1 MSSLI
6 DSTAH
11 FKRRADE
18 VGLSSAGWTILHAQG
33 ITSVGKAAYTITS
46 PGEPVTE
53 PIFRDWVADHAAGLT
68 LGDQSC
74 LKRLV
79 FESQTLVVAELR
91 DQVSGSQSSAPR
103 KVPEAERDRRL
114 GDLRAALPGIT
125 LEGVNL
131 PSNALLDAC
140 CQQERDNLLKYIPP
154 EKATSRQHELT
165 NPKPAHQALQ
175 VEASRIVVKSDAD
188 AVEYQPVNA
197 LQTMEALRRRGLAM
211 VFAQMIS
218 YEAYDKYLNRLFNH
232 LSREPP
238 PGLNRVSVTQLV
250 NADRQAFGL
259 LGERDVKPR
268 KNAAGEFP
276 LDKELHRALESYEVS
291 IVLMHQSP
299 SKHQPRNP
307 RKRQPFHPTTPERP
321 VKTPKGKGRGKG
333 AKVSPAMPKEL
344 VDLKANA
351 TTPEGKSICYAFNL
365 KECKRTDC
373 PHQHVCA
380 RCFGPHSIRKC
391 AAGGA

>member
-11 FKRRADE
+11 FKRRADA
-18 VGLSSAGWTILHAQG
+18 VGLSSAGWTILRAQG

-91 DQVSGSQSSAPR
+91 DQVSGSHSSAPR

-114 GDLRAALPGIT
+114 GDLRTALPGIT

-140 CQQERDNLLKYIPP
+140 CQQERDNILKYIPP
-154 EKATSRQHELT
+154 EKATSRKHELT

-250 NADRQAFGL
+250 NADRQAFAL
-259 LGERDVKPR
+259 LGEKDVKPR

-276 LDKELHRALESYEVS
+276 LDKELHLALESYEVS
-291 IVLMHQSP
+291 IALMHQSP
-299 SKHQPRNP
+299 SKNPPRNP
-307 RKRQPFHPTTPERP
+307 RKRQPFNTTTPERP

-351 TTPEGKSICYAFNL
+351 TTPEGKEHLLCL
-365 KECKRTDC
+365 
-373 PHQHVCA
+373 
-380 RCFGPHSIRKC
+380 
-391 AAGGA
+391 

>member
-165 NPKPAHQALQ
+165 HPKPAHQALQ

-211 VFAQMIS
+211 VFA
-218 YEAYDKYLNRLFNH
+218 K
-232 LSREPP
+232 
-238 PGLNRVSVTQLV
+238 
-250 NADRQAFGL
+250 
-259 LGERDVKPR
+259 
-268 KNAAGEFP
+268 
-276 LDKELHRALESYEVS
+276 
-291 IVLMHQSP
+291 
-299 SKHQPRNP
+299 
-307 RKRQPFHPTTPERP
+307 
-321 VKTPKGKGRGKG
+321 
-333 AKVSPAMPKEL
+333 
-344 VDLKANA
+344 
-351 TTPEGKSICYAFNL
+351 
-365 KECKRTDC
+365 
-373 PHQHVCA
+373 
-380 RCFGPHSIRKC
+380 
-391 AAGGA
+391 

>member
-18 VGLSSAGWTILHAQG
+18 VGLSSAGWTILRAQG

-79 FESQTLVVAELR
+79 FESQTLVVAELM
-91 DQVSGSQSSAPR
+91 DQVSGSHSSAPR

-114 GDLRAALPGIT
+114 GDLRTALPGIT

-259 LGERDVKPR
+259 LGEKDVKPR

-276 LDKELHRALESYEVS
+276 LDKELHLALESYEVS
-291 IVLMHQSP
+291 IALMHQSP
-299 SKHQPRNP
+299 SKHPPRNP
-307 RKRQPFHPTTPERP
+307 RKRQPFHPTTPERS

-373 PHQHVCA
+373 PHQHACA
-380 RCFGPHSIRKC
+380 RCFGQHSIRKC

>member
-91 DQVSGSQSSAPR
+91 DQVSGSHSSAPR

-114 GDLRAALPGIT
+114 GDLRTALPGIT

-140 CQQERDNLLKYIPP
+140 CQQERDNILKYIPP
-154 EKATSRQHELT
+154 EKATSRTHELT
-165 NPKPAHQALQ
+165 NPK
-175 VEASRIVVKSDAD
+175 R
-188 AVEYQPVNA
+188 
-197 LQTMEALRRRGLAM
+197 
-211 VFAQMIS
+211 F
-218 YEAYDKYLNRLFNH
+218 
-232 LSREPP
+232 
-238 PGLNRVSVTQLV
+238 
-250 NADRQAFGL
+250 
-259 LGERDVKPR
+259 
-268 KNAAGEFP
+268 AGEAW
-276 LDKELHRALESYEVS
+276 RWC
-291 IVLMHQSP
+291 SP
-299 SKHQPRNP
+299 K
-307 RKRQPFHPTTPERP
+307 
-321 VKTPKGKGRGKG
+321 
-333 AKVSPAMPKEL
+333 
-344 VDLKANA
+344 
-351 TTPEGKSICYAFNL
+351 
-365 KECKRTDC
+365 
-373 PHQHVCA
+373 
-380 RCFGPHSIRKC
+380 
-391 AAGGA
+391 